1 MEPGRINER
10 AFIKAVSIL
19 QGAEIRGDRKKDA
32 VLTIPVDAFFNNLLL
47 QARYLDNLGEALEI
61 EEKKRLGEDSPF
73 LGVDDW
79 DYWKEEVLEKSI
91 FN

>member
-1 MEPGRINER
+1 M
-10 AFIKAVSIL
+10 
-19 QGAEIRGDRKKDA
+19 
-32 VLTIPVDAFFNNLLL
+32 TIPVDAFFNNLLL

-79 DYWKEEVLEKSI
+79 DYWTDPYETKEEVLEKSI